1 MKIIVIGLFLIILFG
16 CKQASV
22 QFMGE
27 IEKQWK
33 SDSVEVVLCGARRGE
48 RLFVAPIREDG
59 TFLLSGNISSN
70 KLVFINFPKD
80 YMRIPVWRRIIT
92 FLLSRRIS
100 ITHFRRSHRYRIN
113 MWNFRK
119 NWMC

>member
-80 YMRIPVWRRIIT
+80 YMR

>member
-80 YMRIPVWRRIIT
+80 YMRIPVYVEKN
-92 FLLSRRIS
+92 RRIS
-100 ITHFRRSHRYRIN
+100 ITHFRSSHRYRIN

>member
-33 SDSVEVVLCGARRGE
+33 SESVEVVLCGAWRGE
-48 RLFVAPIREDG
+48 R
-59 TFLLSGNISSN
+59 
-70 KLVFINFPKD
+70 
-80 YMRIPVWRRIIT
+80 
-92 FLLSRRIS
+92 
-100 ITHFRRSHRYRIN
+100 
-113 MWNFRK
+113 
-119 NWMC
+119 

>member
-48 RLFVAPIREDG
+48 RLLFVRMEHFFYPEISHLINLCLLISRRITCE
-59 TFLLSGNISSN
+59 FL
-70 KLVFINFPKD
+70 F
-80 YMRIPVWRRIIT
+80 MWRRIIT